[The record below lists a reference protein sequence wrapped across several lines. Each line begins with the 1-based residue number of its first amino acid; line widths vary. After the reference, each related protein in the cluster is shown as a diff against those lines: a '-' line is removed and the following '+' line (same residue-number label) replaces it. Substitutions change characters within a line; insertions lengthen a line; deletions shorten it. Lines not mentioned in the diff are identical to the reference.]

1 MIANLN
7 RYAMRRIN
15 LKPMV
20 GTIFRKHVERHEM
33 GTAGTTVYQSWK
45 VVADLGNDIYA
56 CVRVD
61 NTQDPM
67 AAASPQKRT
76 FRGAD
81 IEKHLKN
88 KE

>member
-1 MIANLN
+1 MI
-7 RYAMRRIN
+7 
-15 LKPMV
+15 

-33 GTAGTTVYQSWK
+33 GTAGKSMYQAWK
-45 VVADLGNDIYA
+45 VVTDLGNGVYS

-67 AAASPQKRT
+67 GTASPQKRT
-76 FRGAD
+76 FKLQE
-81 IEKHLKN
+81 IINHLKN

>member
-1 MIANLN
+1 
-7 RYAMRRIN
+7 MRNIK
-15 LKPMV
+15 LKIMV

-33 GTAGTTVYQSWK
+33 GNAGGNLYQSWK
-45 VVADLGNDIYA
+45 VVADLGGDIYS

-67 AAASPQKRT
+67 GAASPQKRT
-76 FRGAD
+76 FKRAD

>member
-1 MIANLN
+1 MI
-7 RYAMRRIN
+7 
-15 LKPMV
+15 

-33 GTAGTTVYQSWK
+33 GTAGKSMYQSWK
-45 VVADLGNDIYA
+45 VVSDLGNDVFA

-67 AAASPQKRT
+67 GAASPQKRT
-76 FRGAD
+76 FKRAD

-88 KE
+88 KQ

>member
-1 MIANLN
+1 
-7 RYAMRRIN
+7 
-15 LKPMV
+15 MV
-20 GTIFRKHVERHEM
+20 GTIFRKKVERHEM
-33 GTAGTTVYQSWK
+33 GTAGKSMYQSWK
-45 VVADLGNDIYA
+45 VVSELGNDIYS

-67 AAASPQKRT
+67 GAASPQKRT
-76 FRGAD
+76 FKRAD

>member
-1 MIANLN
+1 
-7 RYAMRRIN
+7 
-15 LKPMV
+15 MV
-20 GTIFRKHVERHEM
+20 GTIFRKLVERHEM